1 MIPPIIP
8 SSPWPAGRKILFR
21 FFFVYLMLQVAPWTW
36 LDAIPGISSITQY
49 YYEGLDWALNMANQY
64 LFHVRPVLVQPNG
77 SGDTSWGW
85 TQVWLYLS
93 LSFLACVVWSILD
106 RKRKS
111 YNTADYWL
119 RTFVRYFIAMTA
131 LSYGILKVF
140 AMQMYFPNLSQLAT
154 PLGDL
159 LPMRLSWL
167 FIGYSTPYQVFSG
180 VMETMA
186 GILLLNRR
194 TVTMGLLMSVGVF
207 ANVVMLNLSYDI
219 PVKIFSMH
227 LLFYSVYLLAY
238 DWKRLASFFLGN
250 QPVTGTALYDLVL
263 PEKWMRITRVIAKIV
278 FVALF
283 VVYQFYNY
291 WNYYQS
297 SVNVAELK
305 PIRPGLYDV
314 KTFVLNGDT
323 IPALVTDTLRWKDVV
338 FEKGGQGSVNTT
350 DTLFRQRYR
359 RGYFNYKPDTAT
371 NTMSIVRRSVINAE
385 TPLFT
390 VKYELPDVNTM
401 KLWAKIRNDSL
412 YVELVKSKRHF
423 QLTERQFHWLS
434 EYNR

>member
-1 MIPPIIP
+1 MIPDTT
-8 SSPWPAGRKILFR
+8 SSAPWPAWRRIVFR
-21 FFFVYLMLQVAPWTW
+21 FFFVYLMLQLAPWTW
-36 LDAIPGISSITQY
+36 LDAMPGISSITQY
-49 YYEGLDWALNMANQY
+49 YSELVDWAVNAANR
-64 LFHVRPVLVQPNG
+64 LVFHVRPVLVQPNG

-93 LSFLACVVWSILD
+93 VSVMACTVWSIVD

-111 YNTADYWL
+111 YNQADYWL

-131 LSYGILKVF
+131 LSYGIIKIF

-180 VMETMA
+180 IMEAMA
-186 GILLLNRR
+186 GLLLLNRR
-194 TVTMGLLMSVGVF
+194 TVTLGLMMAAGVF

-219 PVKIFSMH
+219 PVKIFSIH
-227 LLFYSVYLLAY
+227 LLFYSVYLLTY
-238 DWKRLASFFLGN
+238 DLKRLASFFLGN
-250 QPVTGTALYDLVL
+250 QSVSGTDLYELVL
-263 PEKWMRITRVIAKIV
+263 PKKWMRITRVVAKVV

-297 SVNVAELK
+297 SVNLAELK

-338 FEKGGQGSVNTT
+338 FEKGGSGSVNTT

-371 NTMSIVRRSVINAE
+371 NTMSIVKRSVTNAE

-390 VKYELPDVNTM
+390 MRYKLTDPNTIN
-401 KLWAKIRNDSL
+401 LWTKIGNDSL
-412 YVELVKSKRHF
+412 YVELVKSNRHF